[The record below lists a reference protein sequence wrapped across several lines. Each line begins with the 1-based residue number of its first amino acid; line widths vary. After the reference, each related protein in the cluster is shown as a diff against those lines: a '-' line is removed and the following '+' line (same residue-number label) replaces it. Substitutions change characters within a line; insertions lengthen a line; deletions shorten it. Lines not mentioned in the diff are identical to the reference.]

1 LLYSKQHSIVVVVV
15 VKVMNSRQETKINV
29 DNEINQLLNSQI
41 DTTTTTESV
50 TFKTLIL
57 KGLTQVCKTKPM
69 GEEAITFL
77 GEWLLKNN
85 PNQPTIVDAIDY

>member
-1 LLYSKQHSIVVVVV
+1 MLYSKQHSIVVVVV

-41 DTTTTTESV
+41 DTTKSV

-57 KGLTQVCKTKPM
+57 KGLTEVCKTKPM

>member
-1 LLYSKQHSIVVVVV
+1 
-15 VKVMNSRQETKINV
+15 MNSCQETKINV
-29 DNEINQLLNSQI
+29 DDEINQLLNSQLG
-41 DTTTTTESV
+41 DTTKSV

-57 KGLTQVCKTKPM
+57 KGLTEVCKTKPM